1 MTYRDWDKARSQT
14 NYKRQWQIAVGG
26 RARAQYENR
35 VRGECL
41 EIAMKALKGYANTFT
56 GAPGHAVA
64 VLNEI
69 KARLAELEEETPNAA

>member
-1 MTYRDWDKARSQT
+1 MTYRDWDKAQSQT
-14 NYKRQWQIAVGG
+14 SYKRRYEASQQALAAAL
-26 RARAQYENR
+26 RENR

-41 EIAMKALKGYANTFT
+41 EIAMKALKGYASTFT

-69 KARLAELEEETPNAA
+69 KARLAELEEETE